1 MRRVVIGAWLGFGGV
16 GCVLSGSE
24 EMTYGEALEALQATV
39 DSGKGE
45 ALVSEPIEITT
56 QFTLGQ
62 AAADAAQELRDWVA
76 SQLPCAELSLDGATL
91 TMDLG
96 TLDDACTYQ
105 GKTYAGVIVL
115 EVVSADAD
123 AVLVRHTWSSL
134 TDGTLTADGSADVTW
149 TQDAATERHVAHEIV
164 WTDDTGRVIDARG
177 DRTQRYLDE
186 AAGIWGGFGE
196 SGTRDWND
204 SETGDWSL
212 DIDGIEVRWQDPVP
226 QAGVYTL
233 LNPDSKTLTMA
244 FERVDDDT
252 IRVTMSGTR
261 DDLVFDVSAWGV
273 ITEVE

>member
-1 MRRVVIGAWLGFGGV
+1 MRRMIIGASLVAGV
-16 GCVLSGSE
+16 GCAFEGSD

-76 SQLPCAELSLDGATL
+76 SQLPCAELSLDGASL

-134 TDGTLTADGSADVTW
+134 TDGALTADGSADVTW
-149 TQDAATERHVAHEIV
+149 TQDTATERHVAHEIV

-186 AAGIWGGFGE
+186 SLGIWGGFGE
-196 SGTRDWND
+196 SGTRDWTD
-204 SETGDWSL
+204 SETGEWSL

-226 QAGVYTL
+226 QAGLYTL
-233 LNPDSKTLTMA
+233 LNPDGKTLTML
-244 FERVDDDT
+244 FERLDDDT
-252 IRVTMSGTR
+252 IRVTMTGTR